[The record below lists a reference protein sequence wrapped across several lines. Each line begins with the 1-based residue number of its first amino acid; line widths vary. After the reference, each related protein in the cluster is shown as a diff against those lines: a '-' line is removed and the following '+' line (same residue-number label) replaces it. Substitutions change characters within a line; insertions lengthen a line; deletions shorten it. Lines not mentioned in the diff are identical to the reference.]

1 MAAAMTAT
9 VTAVIIHP
17 LTRFL
22 ELWGHCFQVV
32 AVAVTNETNE
42 SSIILIIIFM
52 LYMLASRGFM

>member
-9 VTAVIIHP
+9 VTAVTIHP

-32 AVAVTNETNE
+32 AVAVTNEIDE
-42 SSIILIIIFM
+42 SSIIFNK
-52 LYMLASRGFM
+52 